1 MITFYLSDIKEVS
14 IVSLG
19 GGGKWVVS
27 LYREIG
33 NFLASTQLNVIDN
46 FFLFKACASSFA

>member
-14 IVSLG
+14 IVSE